1 MLSTAGNV
9 AASAQATLT
18 HAFGADAII
27 DRIPTAGD
35 RSTLEPKKRDLYFCL
50 ILFARVLEHHL
61 NISAVV
67 TDGVKGGAKLCAML
81 DPGACATQLGT
92 VFVLCP

>member
-1 MLSTAGNV
+1 MFSTAGN
-9 AASAQATLT
+9 AAAPAQATLT
-18 HAFGADAII
+18 HAFGADPII

-35 RSTLEPKKRDLYFCL
+35 RSMLEPKKRDLYFCL
-50 ILFARVLEHHL
+50 ILFARILEHHL

-67 TDGVKGGAKLCAML
+67 TDGIKGGAKL
-81 DPGACATQLGT
+81 CATQLGT